1 MALNPAEIVLA
12 VLEEARSSGRSPL
25 MRTSLVKFLYLVDCY
40 FAEKNE
46 GKSASGWDWKFVH
59 FGPYSQAAMRTV
71 EDLVAK
77 GLIFAETREVQDSD
91 AEYALYS
98 VSASKKIP
106 DFRALGHGGISL
118 RLQADMRRFASDL
131 PKLLDHVYF
140 HTGPMLEARP
150 GNNLDFSECRPA
162 NPEDFR
168 QVEMKRLPTKAVKR
182 VRSRLAELAKE
193 RVSRAS
199 VEEGPYDQTYYEG
212 MALLE
217 CSPIPDGISGE
228 ARIAVFE
235 KDQNGD

>member
-12 VLEEARSSGRSPL
+12 VLEEARVSGRGPL
-25 MRTSLVKFLYLVDCY
+25 MRTSFVKFLYLVDCY
-40 FAEKNE
+40 LAEKNE
-46 GKSASGWDWKFVH
+46 GKLVSGWDWKFVH
-59 FGPYSQAAMRTV
+59 FGPYSHGAMRTV
-71 EDLVAK
+71 EDLVTK
-77 GLIFAETREVQDSD
+77 GWIFADTREVQHGDT
-91 AEYALYS
+91 EYTLYS
-98 VSASKKIP
+98 VAASKNIP
-106 DFRALGHGGISL
+106 GFRALGHPGISL
-118 RLQADMRRFASDL
+118 RLQADMKRFASDL

-150 GNNLDFSECRPA
+150 GNSLDFSECRPA

-168 QVEMKRLPTKAVKR
+168 QVEMKRLPNKAVKR
-182 VRSRLAELAKE
+182 VRNRLAELAKE
-193 RVSRAS
+193 RISRAS

-228 ARIAVFE
+228 ARIAIFA